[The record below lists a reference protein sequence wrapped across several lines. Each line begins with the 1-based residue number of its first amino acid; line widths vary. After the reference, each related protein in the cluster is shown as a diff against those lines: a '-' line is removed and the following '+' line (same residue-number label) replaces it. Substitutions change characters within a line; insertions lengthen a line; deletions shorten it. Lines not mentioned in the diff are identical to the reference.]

1 MVPFKPLPALL
12 TEDDLPETDNQPV
25 DNELQVLLP
34 IVLRAILSLLWA
46 DRSDWFMGVNLGFYY
61 DPALP
66 AIGPDAFLSLGVP
79 RYKRDRGRL
88 SYVLTQE
95 KVIPQWVLEMVSQ
108 TPGGE
113 YDEKFQTYAAIGIL
127 YYVIYNPYH
136 FKRDG
141 HDRFEVYRLDNGVY
155 VRQPVQQGMV
165 WMPDIGL
172 GIGCGIGQHEG
183 LRREWLYW
191 YDQAGNRHPAPENV
205 IEQERQLRAA
215 LEQQLEQTEQQLE
228 QTEQQLEQTEQQLE
242 QTEQQL
248 EQTEQQLEQER
259 QLRSQT
265 EQQLQQLLEWLR
277 QRGINPGGA
286 KHSSENP

>member
-1 MVPFKPLPALL
+1 MVPFKPLPALQ

-25 DNELQVLLP
+25 DNELQVQLP

-46 DRSDWFMGVNLGFYY
+46 DRTDWFMGVNLGLYY
-61 DPALP
+61 DPDLP

-95 KVIPQWVLEMVSQ
+95 KVVPQWGLEMVSQ

-113 YDEKFQTYAAIGIL
+113 YDEKFQIYGAIGIL

-136 FKRDG
+136 FQRDG
-141 HDRFEVYRLDNGVY
+141 HDRFEVYRLETGVY
-155 VRQPVQQGMV
+155 VRQPVERGMV
-165 WMPDIGL
+165 WMPEIGL
-172 GIGCGIGQHEG
+172 GIGCAMGKHEG

-228 QTEQQLEQTEQQLE
+228 Q
-242 QTEQQL
+242 
-248 EQTEQQLEQER
+248 ER
-259 QLRSQT
+259 LARSQA
-265 EQQLQQLLEWLR
+265 EQQLQQLLEQLR
-277 QRGINPGGA
+277 QRGIDPE
-286 KHSSENP
+286 KL